1 MVQIKKDRRR
11 VIKSSIMGDAA
22 ISLSLINRNRLEVI
36 NSNNKIN
43 KIGIIGLDTSHS
55 EVFTRLINEDKI
67 NKKFRVIAAYP
78 HGSEDIPS
86 ALQMKPN
93 ITKAVQELG
102 VKIVDS
108 IDELIEKDRKSTRL
122 NSSHV
127 AISY

>member
-1 MVQIKKDRRR
+1 MMSTA
-11 VIKSSIMGDAA
+11 SS
-22 ISLSLINRNRLEVI
+22 SLPLINTIRLEVI

-67 NKKFRVIAAYP
+67 NKKFQVIAAYP

-102 VKIVDS
+102 VNIVDS
-108 IDELIEKDRKSTRL
+108 IDELVE
-122 NSSHV
+122 HV
-127 AISY
+127 DFVLLEANDGRVH